1 MGRLL
6 YPLWALLVFA
16 VLGWVQVTDQA
27 SPQGNVEPRTNPA
40 SLRDNP
46 GAYRPAYTTSGR
58 ILRGK

>member
-40 SLRDNP
+40 SMRDNP
-46 GAYRPAYTTSGR
+46 GAYRSAYTTSGR

>member
-1 MGRLL
+1 
-6 YPLWALLVFA
+6 

-40 SLRDNP
+40 SMRDNP
-46 GAYRPAYTTSGR
+46 GAYRSAYTTSGR

>member
-1 MGRLL
+1 MGRLV

-16 VLGWVQVTDQA
+16 ALAVVQVGDLA
-27 SPQGNVEPRTNPA
+27 SPEGTTEPRTNPA

>member
-1 MGRLL
+1 MGRPL

-16 VLGWVQVTDQA
+16 VLAWVQVTDQA
-27 SPQGNVEPRTNPA
+27 SPVGTTEPRTNPT

-46 GAYRPAYTTSGR
+46 GAYRSAYTTSGR